1 VSDEDEAPPPA
12 AGSRTPRPQGTED
25 VDTEDV
31 DADADAE
38 YAEYAEYADDGGA
51 LGIAEADTEPAV
63 PAAPSAV
70 DAPPSPRRGRPLTAH
85 SPFYIG
91 FFGTIGVLVAL
102 ALQSI
107 LASASSVILLIV
119 VALFLAV
126 GLDPAVNR
134 VARFGLRRSVA
145 VVVVFAALLVA
156 LTLFVV
162 AIAPVI
168 SDQVEAIVA
177 ATPDLVQQLKDNAL
191 VNSLNRRFDILD
203 QVAQQVQSGGI
214 GGQLAGGVLDVGLAV
229 LGALANTLIVV
240 ILTLYFLAS
249 LPRMK
254 QTAYRLVP
262 ASRRPRVE
270 SLTEEILRGVGGY
283 VSGAFVVAVIAGLSS
298 LVFLFVVGLGQYAVA
313 LAFLVLL
320 FDLIPLIG
328 ATIGAVIVS
337 LIGLAQD
344 PVIGLACIVFYVV
357 YQQVENYV
365 IYPRVMSNA
374 AAVPG
379 VVTVVAVLAGATL
392 LGVIGALLAIP
403 TAAGLLLLTRE
414 VVIRRQ
420 DTR

>member
-25 VDTEDV
+25 VDTED
-31 DADADAE
+31 ADAD
-38 YAEYAEYADDGGA
+38 AEYADDGGA

-168 SDQVEAIVA
+168 SDRWRRSWPPRPTWSSSSRT
-177 ATPDLVQQLKDNAL
+177 TPW
-191 VNSLNRRFDILD
+191 S
-203 QVAQQVQSGGI
+203 
-214 GGQLAGGVLDVGLAV
+214 
-229 LGALANTLIVV
+229 
-240 ILTLYFLAS
+240 
-249 LPRMK
+249 
-254 QTAYRLVP
+254 
-262 ASRRPRVE
+262 
-270 SLTEEILRGVGGY
+270 
-283 VSGAFVVAVIAGLSS
+283 
-298 LVFLFVVGLGQYAVA
+298 
-313 LAFLVLL
+313 
-320 FDLIPLIG
+320 
-328 ATIGAVIVS
+328 
-337 LIGLAQD
+337 
-344 PVIGLACIVFYVV
+344 
-357 YQQVENYV
+357 
-365 IYPRVMSNA
+365 
-374 AAVPG
+374 
-379 VVTVVAVLAGATL
+379 
-392 LGVIGALLAIP
+392 
-403 TAAGLLLLTRE
+403 TR
-414 VVIRRQ
+414 
-420 DTR
+420 